1 MAENERLGA
10 IMNTEI
16 VKFKRIVKN
25 IIAGNNVSRAEIMN
39 LYKETVQEQVEKR
52 VETLF
57 KAFNEKSTIENL
69 VRSETKKYLND
80 LMNKE
85 RGYWASNRTDVE
97 RIIQEECDKQIRE
110 IIRENFTINL
120 SGKEIKL
127 GD

>member
-57 KAFNEKSTIENL
+57 KAFNVKSTIENL

-120 SGKEIKL
+120 SGKEVKF

>member
-52 VETLF
+52 VETLLPAIIF
-57 KAFNEKSTIENL
+57 LTIRLNL
-69 VRSETKKYLND
+69 TISVFMIAPSLSFSAIIHSFYHHYDQDAMHTKYV
-80 LMNKE
+80 
-85 RGYWASNRTDVE
+85 AIPS
-97 RIIQEECDKQIRE
+97 C
-110 IIRENFTINL
+110 
-120 SGKEIKL
+120 
-127 GD
+127 

>member
-1 MAENERLGA
+1 MAENESLGA

-57 KAFNEKSTIENL
+57 KAFNVKSTIENL

>member
-1 MAENERLGA
+1 
-10 IMNTEI
+10 MNTEI

-57 KAFNEKSTIENL
+57 KAFNVKSTIENL

-97 RIIQEECDKQIRE
+97 RIIQEERDKQIRE
-110 IIRENFTINL
+110 IIRENFTIDL

>member
-57 KAFNEKSTIENL
+57 KAFNVKSTIENL

-120 SGKEIKL
+120 SGKEIKF

>member
-16 VKFKRIVKN
+16 VKFKRIIKN

-57 KAFNEKSTIENL
+57 KAFNVKSTIENL

>member
-57 KAFNEKSTIENL
+57 KAFNVKSTIENL

-120 SGKEIKL
+120 QGKEVKL